1 MPRKIE
7 LSIFKP
13 DFVKVDEYLVS
24 FKENDSI
31 TSKVVNIAN
40 IVGILG
46 NDETVFQG
54 MEAEKTAFIEWLQ
67 SD

>member
-1 MPRKIE
+1 MPRKLE

-13 DFVKVDEYLVS
+13 DFVKQDEYLVS
-24 FKENDSI
+24 FKENNSL
-31 TSKVVNIAN
+31 TTKVVNIAN
-40 IVGILG
+40 IVGLIG

-67 SD
+67 HE

>member
-1 MPRKIE
+1 MPRKLE
-7 LSIFKP
+7 LAIFKP
-13 DFVKVDEYLVS
+13 DFIKGDEYLVS
-24 FKENDSI
+24 FKENGGM

-40 IVGILG
+40 IVGLLG

-54 MEAEKTAFIEWLQ
+54 MEAEKAAFIEWLQ

>member
-1 MPRKIE
+1 MPRKLE
-7 LSIFKP
+7 LSIFKT
-13 DFVKVDEYLVS
+13 DLTKGDEYLVS

-31 TSKVVNIAN
+31 TTKVVNVAN
-40 IVGILG
+40 IVGLIG
-46 NDETVFQG
+46 VDETVFQG

>member
-13 DFVKVDEYLVS
+13 DFIKVDEYLVS

-31 TSKVVNIAN
+31 TTKVVNIAN

-46 NDETVFQG
+46 NEETVFQG

-67 SD
+67 ND

>member
-1 MPRKIE
+1 MPRKLE

-13 DFVKVDEYLVS
+13 GFVKQDEYLVS
-24 FKENDSI
+24 FKENNSL
-31 TSKVVNIAN
+31 TTKVVNIAN
-40 IVGILG
+40 IVGLIG

-67 SD
+67 HE